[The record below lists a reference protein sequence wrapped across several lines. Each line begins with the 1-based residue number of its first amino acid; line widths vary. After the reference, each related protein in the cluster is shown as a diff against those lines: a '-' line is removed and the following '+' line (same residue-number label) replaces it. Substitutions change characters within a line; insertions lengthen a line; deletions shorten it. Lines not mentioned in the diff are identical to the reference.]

1 MEKAKVPARAA
12 KGHSKSQRR
21 FNLIVHIVLSLAAI
35 LFVLPF
41 IWMIVI
47 SFDGSAAINIPFP
60 PTLYPKQPTLL
71 NYAQAVDRLKVWKL
85 YLNTFAVVIG
95 VVLISVVT
103 STLTGYALEKIR
115 FKGSKAVLLLCLATM
130 MIPFEAT
137 MIPLFMMFKSFGMIN
152 SYLAFFLPAFSYPFG
167 VFLTKQ
173 QMQSIPDSLRE
184 AAIIDGA
191 SELNIFVR
199 IFMPLSTTTI
209 ATLVILQ
216 FLNQWNNLL
225 WPLVILN
232 NPEKYTIQIG
242 LALFKNLLSVGDQG
256 ASASYPGIT
265 MAGTVLS
272 ILPVLVVYLYL
283 QKYIVQSVATAG
295 MKQ

>member
-1 MEKAKVPARAA
+1 MKKEKGYR
-12 KGHSKSQRR
+12 SSQRN
-21 FNLIVHIVLSLAAI
+21 FHFIIHLVLGIFAVIV
-35 LFVLPF
+35 VLPF
-41 IWMIVI
+41 IWMLVI
-47 SFDGSAAINIPFP
+47 SFDQSAAISIPFP
-60 PTLYPKQPTLL
+60 PTLYPKAPTLL
-71 NYAQAVDRLKVWKL
+71 NYEQAIDRLDVFRL

-95 VVLISVVT
+95 VVLISVIA
-103 STLTGYALEKIR
+103 STLCGYALEKIR
-115 FKGSKAVLLLCLATM
+115 FKGHRFVLMLCLATM

-137 MIPLFMMFKSFGMIN
+137 MIPLFMMFKSFRMIN
-152 SYLAFFLPAFSYPFG
+152 TYWAFYLPAFSYPFG

-191 SELNIFVR
+191 SEFTIFTRIFV
-199 IFMPLSTTTI
+199 PLSTTTI
-209 ATLVILQ
+209 TTLVILQ

-232 NPEKYTIQIG
+232 NSKKYTIQIG
-242 LALFKNLLSVGDQG
+242 LALFKNMLSVGDQG
-256 ASASYPGIT
+256 ASANYPGIT

-272 ILPVLVVYLYL
+272 ILPVLAVYLYL